1 MVELRVEL
9 RGFEPRTEPAEMRS
23 ELRVYVFSC
32 CYAGALCAGDIPRRV
47 TRRNV
52 AGVRRYECARIGVV
66 GILERASVIGNPVRA
81 AHLSPALAVES
92 LSCLARSRRPMSA
105 RRPFALRGDA

>member
-66 GILERASVIGNPVRA
+66 GILQRGSVIGNPVRA

-92 LSCLARSRRPMSA
+92 LSVSRDH
-105 RRPFALRGDA
+105 GDR